1 MEIYEILL
9 KKIKKK
15 YKNISNFANEVDMS
29 KQLLSYHLENLEK
42 GNNTFRAN
50 QLKVISDK
58 LDLDL
63 NFFYK

>member
-1 MEIYEILL
+1 
-9 KKIKKK
+9 
-15 YKNISNFANEVDMS
+15 MS

-42 GNNTFRAN
+42 GKNTFRAN